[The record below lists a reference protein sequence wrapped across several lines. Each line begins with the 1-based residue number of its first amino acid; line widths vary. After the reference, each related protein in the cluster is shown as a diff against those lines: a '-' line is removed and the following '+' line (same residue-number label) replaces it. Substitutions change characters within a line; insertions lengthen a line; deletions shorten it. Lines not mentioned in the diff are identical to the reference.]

1 MAIHNHEIARALK
14 KLSDLL
20 EIEGASAF
28 RIRAYR
34 NAAQTIREMSKELA
48 DMVNKG
54 EELSGLPDIGKN
66 MASKI
71 KDFVQTGKLEQLEA
85 LQQKI
90 PVNTEELLQIS
101 QLGNKSIKV
110 LYEQLGVTNMDQLKK
125 VAEAGRIEALK
136 GFGKKTQQRIL
147 DEIHKLSSGETQ
159 GRFKWAIAEQI
170 IDSYIQ
176 YIAAFEG
183 VASVDAAGSYRRKKD
198 TVGDMDLLV
207 VSSNAPELMEHF
219 VNYEEVAEIIAQGET
234 KSSVILRSGLQVD
247 LRVIPSKS
255 YGAAML
261 YFTGSKAHNVAIRRI
276 AQEKGFK
283 INEYG
288 IYEGDQWRAGK
299 TETEMYQH
307 IGLSFIEPEL
317 RENRGEVQAARNHT
331 LPNLL
336 TQEDIKGDLQSHT
349 KASDGRY
356 TLEEMVNGA
365 RQKGYSYFAI
375 TDHSKRVTMANG
387 LDEKRLAQHIEHIDR
402 LNEKLKDIQVLKSVE
417 VDILQDGSLDLSD
430 DILEKLDIVVVAIH
444 YNMNLSR
451 EKQTYRVLKAMENP
465 YFHIMAH
472 PTGRLIG
479 KRAGYDIDMEK
490 VLDAAAQKGCCMEIN
505 AAPDRLDLSDIY
517 AKMAKDKGVKIAIST
532 DAHAL
537 DNLNYMRFGVNQARR
552 AWLEPKDVINTY
564 PWKEVQQ
571 LIRTT

>member
-1 MAIHNHEIARALK
+1 MAIHNHEIADALK

-54 EELSGLPDIGKN
+54 KDLSDLPDIGKN

-71 KDFVQTGKLEQLEA
+71 KDFVQTGKLQQLEK

-90 PVNTEELLQIS
+90 PVNTDELLQIS

-110 LYEQLGVTNMDQLKK
+110 LYEQLGITNIEQLKK
-125 VAEAGRIEALK
+125 VAKAGEVERLK
-136 GFGKKTQQRIL
+136 GFGKKTQQKIL
-147 DEIHKLSSGETQ
+147 DEINKLSSGETQ

-170 IDSYIQ
+170 IESYMQ
-176 YIAAFEG
+176 YISAFEG
-183 VASVDAAGSYRRKKD
+183 VESVDAAGSYRRKKE

-207 VSSNAPELMEHF
+207 VSSRPAALMEHF
-219 VNYEEVAEIIAQGET
+219 VNYEEAEEIIAQGET

-247 LRVIPSKS
+247 LRVIPAES
-255 YGAAML
+255 YGSAML

-276 AQEKGFK
+276 AQDKGYK

-288 IYEGDQWRAGK
+288 IYEGAYWKAGK
-299 TETEMYQH
+299 TEKEMYQY

-317 RENRGEVQAARNHT
+317 RENRGEVEAARTNS
-331 LPNLL
+331 LPSLINLK
-336 TQEDIKGDLQSHT
+336 DIKGDLQSHT
-349 KASDGRY
+349 QASDGRF
-356 TLEEMVNGA
+356 TLEEMVEGA
-365 RQKGYSYFAI
+365 RKRSYSYFAI

-387 LDEKRLAQHIEHIDR
+387 LDEERLATHIEHIDR
-402 LNEKLKDIQVLKSVE
+402 LNENLKDIKVLKSVE
-417 VDILQDGSLDLSD
+417 VDILEDGTLDLSD

-444 YNMNLSR
+444 YNMNLNR

-490 VLDAAAQKGCCMEIN
+490 ILDAAAQKGCFMEIN

-517 AKMAKDKGVKIAIST
+517 AKMAKDKGVKIVIST

-564 PWKEVQQ
+564 SWNEIEQM
-571 LIRTT
+571 IR